1 LVEQVKQQER
11 VVVDPEKARAFSI
24 NVLKKFGYSEEDA
37 RDATDVLIRADLRGV
52 ETHGLSNGNLG
63 RIYISNIKS
72 GNIKVDANIRV
83 VHETPVSALMDGDGG
98 LGLLVGV
105 RAMQL
110 AIKKAQESYI
120 GMVTVK
126 NSRHYGM
133 ASYYSLMAAD
143 HGMIG
148 MSMTNTGPL
157 TLPTGG
163 KEAVYGTNPISIAA
177 PSGTEAPYCLD
188 MGTSAVVM
196 NKVLLTARQGKQ
208 LPYGVAADEN
218 GVPTT
223 DPNVARNARKLLP
236 LGGTAELGSHK
247 GYGLGLWV
255 DVMCGLLSGNPAGV
269 QMERGGFTAVGHFF
283 GAIRVDAFRPLDEF
297 KDQMDDMVQRIGKTP
312 PAEGFKRVYT
322 SGEIEHGVEAE
333 RKKSGIPLL
342 PDVIQEMKD
351 LAAGLDIEYNLSS

>member
-1 LVEQVKQQER
+1 MVAQQER

-24 NVLKKFGYSEEDA
+24 NVLKKVGYSDVDA
-37 RDATDVLIRADLRGV
+37 RDSTDVLIRADLRGV

-63 RIYISNIKS
+63 RIYITGIKN
-72 GNIKVDANIRV
+72 GVINPKANINV
-83 VHETPVSALMDGDGG
+83 VHETPVSALMDGDNG

-110 AIKKAQESYI
+110 AIKKAKESYI

-143 HGMIG
+143 AGMIG
-148 MSMTNTGPL
+148 ISMTNTSPL

-177 PSGTEAPYCLD
+177 PAGKEAPYCLD

-196 NKVLLTARQGKQ
+196 NKVLLTARQGKE
-208 LPYGVAADEN
+208 LPYGVAADN
-218 GVPTT
+218 DGNPTT
-223 DPNVARNARKLLP
+223 DPNVARDARKLLP
-236 LGGTAELGSHK
+236 LGGTPELGSHK

-255 DVMCGLLSGNPAGV
+255 DVMCGILSGNPAGI
-269 QMERGGFTAVGHFF
+269 QMEKGRGFGGVGHFF
-283 GAIRVDAFRPLDEF
+283 GAISVEAFRPLGEF
-297 KDQMDDMVQRIGKTP
+297 QDQMDDMVQRIGKVP

-322 SGEIEHGVEAE
+322 SGEIEHGVEAG
-333 RKKSGIPLL
+333 RKQNGIPLL

-351 LAAGLDIEYNLSS
+351 LATDLGVEYNLSD